1 MRPAFEAVTARAGA
15 SRQASASG
23 LAAAQ
28 RRFTQGLAAARAL
41 LGRDPRRGLVFHHI
55 PKCAGSAIA
64 LSMRQHYAP
73 WQYRAVP
80 SDATVQTA
88 RFFDPA
94 EAASPAASRRLTD
107 AHWVD
112 VHAYRLRLLHT
123 FLTNGARAVGGHI
136 AYHPGIHEQ
145 FQHSHSFVTILRD
158 PVERFVSQYF
168 YTKHAHSY
176 VRLPADFDDDDLEAV
191 GPVWGSMITFFLG
204 AGAELESAAAGDAAD
219 RWVPEAKRTLE
230 RLPVV
235 GFVDDMDAFRRRLA
249 DTIGV
254 RIDIGRR
261 NVRPRR
267 DDRDEE
273 RWIREVA
280 PRFCAPDLEVY
291 AHARAVRAEA
301 PAAA

>member
-1 MRPAFEAVTARAGA
+1 MRPAFEAVTARGGA

-41 LGRDPRRGLVFHHI
+41 LGRDPHRGLVFHHI

-88 RFFDPA
+88 RFFDTR
-94 EAASPAASRRLTD
+94 EVASPAESRHFADTY
-107 AHWVD
+107 WVD

-136 AYHPGIHEQ
+136 VYHPGIHEQ

-168 YTKHAHSY
+168 YSKHANSY
-176 VRLPADFDDDDLEAV
+176 SRLPADFDADELEV
-191 GPVWGSMITFFLG
+191 IGPVWGGMITFFLG

-301 PAAA
+301 RAAA